1 MTSASFFSPHRGRTI
16 ALCGAVVAL
25 HWLLILYAG
34 DRLGPLREVMRHE
47 RTQLV
52 TATLIMAP
60 APRPVAL
67 PPPAPAPRPKP
78 PRKVAPEP
86 AMPEAAQTM
95 DVAALTPAPPSA
107 SGAQPETAPDTP
119 ADAPAG
125 PAVTG
130 PALAPPASA
139 PADTTPAPPPV
150 PAVEGARRYNV
161 NLPPPADFDMQVAR
175 VDSDGTRWSG
185 VAAMTWRNDGS
196 HYKVT
201 LEAGLSMLVTR
212 INLLVLT
219 SEGEIDDAGIAPM
232 MATEKRKGRSLTA
245 THFRRGEKRI
255 TFSSSEA
262 SYPLMPGTQDKA
274 SLPFQLAGI
283 GRADVNQLAGD
294 IDIWVGEDKEANV
307 FRFRLVGEEELETK
321 MGRLVTWHLS
331 RPPKPGTYSSK
342 LDIWLAPGLNW
353 YPVQIRNTEAS
364 GALTTQTVSKIN
376 N

>member
-25 HWLLILYAG
+25 HWLLVLYAG
-34 DRLGPLREVMRHE
+34 DLLGPLREVMRHE

-60 APRPVAL
+60 APRPVA
-67 PPPAPAPRPKP
+67 PPPAPTARSK
-78 PRKVAPEP
+78 PRKVAQKPVEP
-86 AMPEAAQTM
+86 AAPAAAQTM
-95 DVAALTPAPPSA
+95 DVAGLTPAPPSE
-107 SGAQPETAPDTP
+107 SGAQLETSPETP
-119 ADAPAG
+119 AEAPAG
-125 PAVTG
+125 PSVNG
-130 PALAPPASA
+130 PAPAPASA
-139 PADTTPAPPPV
+139 PADTAPAPPPV

-196 HYKVT
+196 RYKVT

-219 SEGEIDDAGIAPM
+219 SEGEIDDAGIAPVT
-232 MATEKRKGRSLTA
+232 ATEKRKGRSLTA

-283 GRADVNQLAGD
+283 GRADINQLAGD